1 MRKQSIFWIIIGLML
16 FSSCRDKDLDMTVL
30 HKTLFDD
37 AAITEITAEDAWNIT
52 VVQDTEKTFVELEY
66 SAFLEEYLHVV
77 MEGSRLKI
85 GFDRYLNLPANTV
98 KNAIIHTAS
107 VQKLDFS
114 EAVTA
119 LLVGD
124 FPAAM
129 LEMELDDA
137 ATCKGGSFGGTA
149 FLKLNDASTMVD
161 FCFNGLF
168 CSLELDDA
176 SVFKGFLTATDSMS
190 IHLEDASRLTTYG
203 GTTPVAIVGVRDSSH
218 LNMVKTTVTNMH
230 INVSAVSEAV
240 VNVSGTLS
248 GMVTGVSKLYY
259 QGNPIINV
267 DCDDLSTIEPLSS
280 SNF

>member
-1 MRKQSIFWIIIGLML
+1 MKKQSIFWIIIGLML

-37 AAITEITAEDAWNIT
+37 AAISEITAEDAWNVTI
-52 VVQDTEKTFVELEY
+52 VQDAEKSFVELEY
-66 SAFLEEYLHVV
+66 SAFLEEYLRVV
-77 MEGSRLKI
+77 KEGPELKI
-85 GFDRYLNLPANTV
+85 GFSRYLNLPANTV
-98 KNAIIHTAS
+98 KNAIVHTAS

-137 ATCKGGSFGGTA
+137 VTCKGGSFGGVA
-149 FLKLNDASTMVD
+149 NLKLNDASTMVD

-176 SVFKGFLTATDSMS
+176 SVFKGFLTTSDSMS
-190 IHLEDASRLTTYG
+190 VHLEDASRLTTYG
-203 GTTPVAIVGVRDSSH
+203 GTTPEAIVGVRDASH
-218 LNMVKTTVTNMH
+218 LNMVKTAVTNMH
-230 INVSAVSEAV
+230 INVSEASEAC

-248 GMVTGVSKLYY
+248 GTVTGVSKLFY

-267 DCDDLSTIEPLSS
+267 DCDDLSTFEPLST

>member
-1 MRKQSIFWIIIGLML
+1 
-16 FSSCRDKDLDMTVL
+16 MTVL
-30 HKTLFDD
+30 HKTLFDG
-37 AAITEITAEDAWNIT
+37 AAITEITAEDAWNVT
-52 VVQDTEKTFVELEY
+52 VVQDAEKPFVELEY
-66 SAFLEEYLHVV
+66 SAFLEEYLRVV
-77 MEGSRLKI
+77 EEGSELKI
-85 GFDRYLNLPANTV
+85 GFNRYLNLPANTV

-137 ATCKGGSFGGTA
+137 ATCKGGSFSGA
-149 FLKLNDASTMVD
+149 AHLKLNDASTMVD
-161 FCFNGLF
+161 FCFNGST
-168 CSLELDDA
+168 CILELDDV
-176 SVFKGFLTATDSMS
+176 SVFKGFLTASDSMS

-203 GTTPVAIVGVRDSSH
+203 GTTPEAIVGVRDASH
-218 LNMVKTTVTNMH
+218 LNMVKTAVTNMH
-230 INVSAVSEAV
+230 INVSEASEAC

-267 DCDDLSTIEPLSS
+267 DCDDLSTFEPLSTF
-280 SNF
+280 NF

>member
-1 MRKQSIFWIIIGLML
+1 MKKQSIFWIIIGLML

-30 HKTLFDD
+30 HKTLFDG
-37 AAITEITAEDAWNIT
+37 AAITEITAEDAWNVTI
-52 VVQDTEKTFVELEY
+52 VQDAEKSFVELEY
-66 SAFLEEYLHVV
+66 SAFLEEYLRVV
-77 MEGSRLKI
+77 KEGPELKI
-85 GFDRYLNLPANTV
+85 GFSRYLNLPANTV
-98 KNAIIHTAS
+98 KNAIVHTAS

-137 ATCKGGSFGGTA
+137 VTCKGGSFGGVA
-149 FLKLNDASTMVD
+149 NLKLNDASTMVD

-176 SVFKGFLTATDSMS
+176 SVFKG
-190 IHLEDASRLTTYG
+190 LTTYG
-203 GTTPVAIVGVRDSSH
+203 GTTPEAIVGVRDASH
-218 LNMVKTTVTNMH
+218 LNMVKTAVTNMH
-230 INVSAVSEAV
+230 INVSEASEAC

-248 GMVTGVSKLYY
+248 GTVTGVSKLFY

-267 DCDDLSTIEPLSS
+267 DCDDLSTFEPLST